1 MADPRLEKW
10 AQVLVDYATGVKPGD
25 KVAIRGTPAAAPL
38 LLTVYR
44 QVLERGGHPHLLV
57 SLPGAAEIFYRVAEE
72 PQITFVSPIDRL
84 IIETFDVLISV
95 MSETNT
101 RSLSNVDPAK
111 QTMFS
116 AARRDLTRTYM
127 ERAARG
133 ELRWVLTLYPTEAYA
148 QEAEMGLQEFED
160 FVYEAGWL
168 NDEDPVA
175 RWREQ
180 AAFQERL
187 VEWLKGRRRIHIR
200 GPDVDLVLG
209 IEGRVFISA
218 DGRHNFPDGEI
229 FTGPEETVTEGWV
242 RFTYPAL
249 YGGREVDG
257 VELVFESGRV
267 VKATAKKNEA
277 FLHRMLETDEGAR
290 RLGELGI
297 GTNFAIRRFS
307 RNILFDEKLGG
318 TFHLALGA
326 AYPETGGTN
335 ESAIH
340 WDMICNLKEGEIW
353 VDGEVLYR
361 DGHFLV
367 R

>member
-1 MADPRLEKW
+1 MGDPRLEKW
-10 AQVLVDYATGVKPGD
+10 AQVLVDYATEVKPGD

-44 QVLERGGHPHLLV
+44 RVLERGGHPHLLV

-72 PQITFVSPIDRL
+72 PQLTFVSPIDRL
-84 IIETFDVLISV
+84 VVETFDVLISV

-111 QTMFS
+111 QARFS

-148 QEAEMGLQEFED
+148 QEAEMSLQEFED

-168 NDEDPVA
+168 NDEDPVT

-187 VEWLKGRRRIHIR
+187 VEWLKGRRRVHIR
-200 GPDVDLVLG
+200 GPHVDLVLG

-218 DGRHNFPDGEI
+218 DGRNNFPDGEI

-257 VELVFESGRV
+257 VELVFEGGRV

-297 GTNFAIRRFS
+297 GTNFAIRRFT

-326 AYPETGGTN
+326 AYPETGGRN
-335 ESAIH
+335 QSAIH
-340 WDMICNLKEGEIW
+340 WDMICDLKEGEIV

-361 DGHFLV
+361 DGRFLIQ
-367 R
+367 

>member
-1 MADPRLEKW
+1 MSDPRLEKW
-10 AQVLVDYATGVKPGD
+10 ARVLVDYATAVKPGD
-25 KVAIRGTPAAAPL
+25 KVALRGTPAAAPL
-38 LLTVYR
+38 LLTLYR
-44 QVLERGGHPHLLV
+44 QVLERGAYPHLLV
-57 SLPGAAEIFYRVAEE
+57 SLPGAAEIFYRVAEDH
-72 PQITFVSPIDRL
+72 QLTFVSPIDRL
-84 IIETFDVLISV
+84 VIETFDVLISV
-95 MSETNT
+95 LSETNT
-101 RSLSNVDPAK
+101 RSLSTVDPARQAK
-111 QTMFS
+111 AS

-148 QEAEMGLQEFED
+148 QEAEMSLQEFED

-175 RWREQ
+175 RWQEQ
-180 AAFQERL
+180 AAFQAHL
-187 VEWLKGRRRIHIR
+187 VEWLKGRRRVHIR
-200 GPDVDLVLG
+200 GPNADLVLG
-209 IEGRVFISA
+209 IEGRTFISA

-257 VELVFESGRV
+257 VELVFEGGRV

-297 GTNFAIRRFS
+297 GTNFAIRRFT

-335 ESAIH
+335 QSAIH
-340 WDMICNLKEGEIW
+340 WDLICDLKEGEIV

-361 DGHFLV
+361 DGKFLIG
-367 R
+367 

>member
-1 MADPRLEKW
+1 MGDPRLERW
-10 AQVLVDYATGVKPGD
+10 AQVLVDYATAVRPGD

-38 LLTVYR
+38 LLALYR
-44 QVLERGGHPHLLV
+44 RVLERGGHPHLLV

-72 PQITFVSPIDRL
+72 PQLTFVSPLDRL
-84 IIETFDVLISV
+84 VIETFDVLISV
-95 MSETNT
+95 LSETNT

-111 QTMFS
+111 QAKVS
-116 AARRDLTRTYM
+116 AARRDLSRTYM

-148 QEAEMGLQEFED
+148 QEAEMSLAEFED

-200 GPDVDLVLG
+200 GPHADLVLG
-209 IEGRVFISA
+209 IEGRTFISA

-257 VELVFESGRV
+257 VELVFEGGQV

-297 GTNFAIRRFS
+297 GTNFAIRRFT

-326 AYPETGGTN
+326 AYPETGGVN
-335 ESAIH
+335 QSAIH
-340 WDMICNLKEGEIW
+340 WDLICDLKEGEIV

-361 DGHFLV
+361 DGQFLI